1 MSNFWF
7 IWPLSL
13 HLQVYPHW
21 VTVSMKMC
29 WKRKNSQDPI
39 HYAKS
44 TASWGARE
52 VANNG
57 LHGEEYPFQHW
68 STHSA
73 QKGYLFLAS
82 GIWKGRDFAQGGTPD
97 FKWPGDNRIG
107 AKIKTPEKKHPY
119 GPKFNPPKNPMP
131 NFRVINTEIR
141 RRDTLVCYP
150 AFFSVKRKKQGW
162 FCSREYKYIYIFFTN
177 ISEGAAFLL
186 QGLTYKT
193 NFPLKS
199 RHSK

>member
-1 MSNFWF
+1 M
-7 IWPLSL
+7 

-21 VTVSMKMC
+21 ADVLKKKT
-29 WKRKNSQDPI
+29 SQDPI

-52 VANNG
+52 VPNNG
-57 LHGEEYPFQHW
+57 LHGKENQFQHW

-73 QKGYLFLAS
+73 QKGYLFLTS

-107 AKIKTPEKKHPY
+107 AKTKTPEEKNPY

-141 RRDTLVCYP
+141 GRDTLVWYP
-150 AFFSVKRKKQGW
+150 TVFSVKRKKQGW
-162 FCSREYKYIYIFFTN
+162 FYSREYIYILPIFRKARPSFFRVLHVRP
-177 ISEGAAFLL
+177 ISVKVTPF
-186 QGLTYKT
+186 
-193 NFPLKS
+193 NW
-199 RHSK
+199 